1 MGRPKVEERNFWAG
15 KYFHS
20 GRGEEGR
27 GRQTGSRLGGRQ
39 PAVVVVPLFAL
50 YLGGVYRRSVVLFIL
65 ASDFQRLK
73 MLPH

>member
-1 MGRPKVEERNFWAG
+1 MWAKTISLDFSFG
-15 KYFHS
+15 
-20 GRGEEGR
+20 GRGERDRE
-27 GRQTGSRLGGRQ
+27 SADSADGGR
-39 PAVVVVPLFAL
+39 PPGCGAVPLFAL